1 MTKSELI
8 SRLSKRIR
16 LPKRDTRVVVD
27 TIIEA
32 MKEALSKG
40 ERIEIRGFGSFGVK
54 RYDSYMG
61 RNPKTG
67 EKVPV
72 PARKLPYFRM
82 SRLLLKYINEDS

>member
-8 SRLSKRIR
+8 SRLSKKIK
-16 LPKRDTRVVVD
+16 LSKRDTKVIVD

-32 MKEALSKG
+32 MKEALSRG

-67 EKVPV
+67 KKVPV

>member
-8 SRLSKRIR
+8 SRLSRKIR
-16 LPKRDTRVVVD
+16 LSKRDTKVIVD

-32 MKEALSKG
+32 MKEALSRG